1 MIGDASAV
9 PASLVAEGTGDPAL
23 SEAGRPGDEQV
34 LVSADPGAVDEV
46 GDGDGDGDCSGDG
59 SDGGSGVGNGSG
71 DGEGEGEGE
80 GDGKGEG
87 SGVSGYSFGPAVHVP
102 SVVL

>member
-1 MIGDASAV
+1 MSCVPVTWVLPSRKAV
-9 PASLVAEGTGDPAL
+9 AGHPW
-23 SEAGRPGDEQV
+23 EAT
-34 LVSADPGAVDEV
+34 GAVVEV
-46 GDGDGDGDCSGDG
+46 GDGDGDCSGDG

-71 DGEGEGEGE
+71 DVEGEGEGE

-102 SVVL
+102 SAVL